1 MTRQTFQQMDFQLTN
16 SDSDLQHSTHH
27 QSGVV
32 VGKIA
37 GFRDGLALVSYDRHT
52 LSTPQAAI
60 STVELHPDLAGRE
73 VAISFAS
80 NRGQQPI
87 IMGVISSRLDQV
99 LENTT
104 SVGLLSDH
112 SNSAGGRNENSPP
125 EVRVNGDKLELSAA
139 SEITITCGKSSISMN
154 KEGKILIRGE
164 HILSRA
170 AGAHRI
176 KGGAIQLN

>member
-1 MTRQTFQQMDFQLTN
+1 MERQTFQQTNFQHT
-16 SDSDLQHSTHH
+16 DSDADPHHSTHH

-32 VGKIA
+32 VGKIV
-37 GFRDGLALVSYDRHT
+37 GFRDGLALVSYDRRT

-60 STVELHPDLAGRE
+60 STVELHPDLEGRE

-80 NRGQQPI
+80 NRGKQPI
-87 IMGVISSRLDQV
+87 IIGVISSRLDQV

-112 SNSAGGRNENSPP
+112 PGSVLGRNENTAP